1 MKLSLKFLRESQ
13 CRNLWHDALRLGQ
26 LSGASVVLSERDGQQ
41 LLKRCGEAPPEPEVA
56 PTMVN
61 QAIPYERWP
70 LAFKAL
76 AKLATAEDQGIGDVI
91 ERMVGPI
98 GGSAFKA
105 WHKLAT
111 GHDCGCGARKQILNA
126 RYPSNSF
133 GPF

>member
-1 MKLSLKFLRESQ
+1 MLKIVDISPKPRLKKI
-13 CRNLWHDALRLGQ
+13 ALRRPVQ
-26 LSGASVVLSERDGQQ
+26 PP
-41 LLKRCGEAPPEPEVA
+41 APVPEV
-56 PTMVN
+56 
-61 QAIPYERWP
+61 QAIPFEQWP
-70 LAFKAL
+70 LAFKVL
-76 AKLATAEDQGIGDVI
+76 AKLATPEDQGIGDVI